1 MKPYAATAFEIEAE
15 RRQEI
20 LGGQVLDSSRRPADR
35 TDRATSTTGLGG
47 QLLSRY
53 GAGLSRI
60 VLRRAGDRI

>member
-1 MKPYAATAFEIEAE
+1 MKRYAATAFEIEAE

-20 LGGQVLDSSRRPADR
+20 LGGTLLEPTRRPADR
-35 TDRATSTTGLGG
+35 TDRAASATGLGAE
-47 QLLSRY
+47 LLSRY